1 MGSLSLW
8 VILTIPIIWMNMT
21 QVIRNTANI
30 ANKVSGVKHK
40 QTFSFNF
47 VLLRHLEAQLT
58 TKCFKFKCFLS
69 FQILISKYCVE
80 SA

>member
-1 MGSLSLW
+1 
-8 VILTIPIIWMNMT
+8 MNMA

-69 FQILISKYCVE
+69 FVNPDFKILC
-80 SA
+80 

>member
-1 MGSLSLW
+1 MVETIFLQNDDIDGLLSLW
-8 VILTIPIIWMNMT
+8 VILTIPIIWMNMA

-47 VLLRHLEAQLT
+47 VLLRHLDNKVL
-58 TKCFKFKCFLS
+58 
-69 FQILISKYCVE
+69 QIQMFSVLCKS
-80 SA
+80 

>member
-1 MGSLSLW
+1 MA
-8 VILTIPIIWMNMT
+8 

-47 VLLRHLEAQLT
+47 VLLRHLDNKVLQIQMFSVISNPD
-58 TKCFKFKCFLS
+58 FK
-69 FQILISKYCVE
+69 ILC
-80 SA
+80 